1 AIFER
6 WVKSLNTSCR
16 LKKKKIL
23 LLIDGASSHSNNEY
37 THIKLHI
44 LPPHTTSYSQLCDA
58 EIINLFKSYYRKLY
72 LQNIVDA
79 INAKEEIPRLN
90 ILEAIR

>member
-1 AIFER
+1 
-6 WVKSLNTSCR
+6 T
-16 LKKKKIL
+16 KKKKIL

-37 THIKLHI
+37 THIKLYI
-44 LPPHTTSYSQLCDA
+44 LPPHTSPYLQPCDA
-58 EIINLFKSYYRKLY
+58 RIIYSFKSYYQKLY

-79 INAKEEIPRLN
+79 INAEEEIPRLN